1 MCLTFTVSGHLEP
14 EFVDVV
20 QNITVPV
27 GRDVKFSCHVRH
39 LGTSY
44 KVSFS
49 FRLFLFLYIS
59 IPFFLPFLFISKNF
73 IASFL
78 FCPLFSW
85 GPKSPVHS
93 PQSDWRFRLGLLCCR
108 RHFMAGPIRILL
120 LLPLSGNFSLSSI
133 PSISSLPPIAVVH
146 SPFRRCPSIQ
156 LAPLSQET
164 LFPCL
169 PLPVFCWTFESA
181 RLYSLPLPLQL
192 LLSRVDNL
200 VCLSSREHTVHHS
213 ALLPN
218 TINTWALPSR
228 RLLS

>member
-59 IPFFLPFLFISKNF
+59 IPFFLPFLFISK
-73 IASFL
+73 ILSQVSFFVRCSVGAPKVQSTALKVIDVLDSGCFAVVDTSWLGRFESSSFFPCPATSL
-78 FCPLFSW
+78 F
-85 GPKSPVHS
+85 
-93 PQSDWRFRLGLLCCR
+93 PQFLLYPPT
-108 RHFMAGPIRILL
+108 H
-120 LLPLSGNFSLSSI
+120 
-133 PSISSLPPIAVVH
+133 PPIAVVH

-169 PLPVFCWTFESA
+169 PLPVFC
-181 RLYSLPLPLQL
+181 
-192 LLSRVDNL
+192 
-200 VCLSSREHTVHHS
+200 
-213 ALLPN
+213 
-218 TINTWALPSR
+218 
-228 RLLS
+228 